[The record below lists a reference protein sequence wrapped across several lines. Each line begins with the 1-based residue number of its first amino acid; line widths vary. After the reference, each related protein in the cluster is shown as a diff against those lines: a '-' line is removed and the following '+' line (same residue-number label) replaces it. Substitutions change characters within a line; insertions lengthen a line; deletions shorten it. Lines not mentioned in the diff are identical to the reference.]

1 MESETIIKH
10 SGIIKLNASD
20 KLQPGK
26 NLPDLTGL
34 SKREILPLI
43 ALPGISVTID
53 GEGWVV
59 KQDPEPG
66 TPITTGMTIK
76 LELE

>member
-1 MESETIIKH
+1 MT
-10 SGIIKLNASD
+10 AYD
-20 KLQPGK
+20 KFLPGE

-43 ALPGISVTID
+43 ALPEISVTIN

-66 TPITTGMTIK
+66 TPISKGMTIR